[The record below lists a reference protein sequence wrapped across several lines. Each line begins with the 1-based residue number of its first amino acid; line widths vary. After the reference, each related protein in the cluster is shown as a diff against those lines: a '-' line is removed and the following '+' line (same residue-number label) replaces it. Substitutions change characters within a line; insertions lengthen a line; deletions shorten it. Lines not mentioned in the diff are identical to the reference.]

1 MLAKANTPYPVT
13 AFSGLEYVRYEWRD
27 VPKGFEQQAKGNPFL
42 ELLEEVTEPEPVVFS
57 PSEPIAVE
65 PPGKRKR
72 RGQK

>member
-1 MLAKANTPYPVT
+1 MKARSNRFSSVT
-13 AFSGLEYVRYEWRD
+13 AFSGLEYVRHEWRD
-27 VPKGFEQQAKGNPFL
+27 VPKGFEAEARGNPFL
-42 ELLEEVTEPEPVVFS
+42 ELQEDIVEAEPVVFS

>member
-1 MLAKANTPYPVT
+1 MKARSNRFSSVT

-27 VPKGFEQQAKGNPFL
+27 VPKGLEQQAKGNPFL
-42 ELLEEVTEPEPVVFS
+42 ELLEDAIEPEPVVFS

-72 RGQK
+72 RGHK